1 MVFNHCNGCGF
12 TRVSDTT
19 TYQIKVNRMYIMKSQ
34 IGRWGNSLALRIPK
48 YIADELALSIND
60 EVDCRIEKGQL
71 MVKPVQKFPK
81 YTLSQLLSQELE
93 PESEIDWGKPM
104 GNECI
109 C

>member
-1 MVFNHCNGCGF
+1 
-12 TRVSDTT
+12 
-19 TYQIKVNRMYIMKSQ
+19 MYLQAKMLTMKSQ

-60 EVDCRIEKGQL
+60 EIDCRIEKGQL
-71 MVKPVQKFPK
+71 IVRLVEKFPK

-104 GNECI
+104 GNEEL
-109 C
+109 